1 MKIQSGVLG
10 FSLAEHIE
18 GVTCGCKRVIS
29 GVTFSGIL
37 VLYWVLN
44 LSDVL

>member
-1 MKIQSGVLG
+1 VKIQSGVLG

-18 GVTCGCKRVIS
+18 GVTQGCERVIS

-37 VLYWVLN
+37 VLYWVLSF
-44 LSDVL
+44 SDVL

>member
-18 GVTCGCKRVIS
+18 GVTQGCERVIS
-29 GVTFSGIL
+29 GANVFWYIS
-37 VLYWVLN
+37 VLLGPKFF
-44 LSDVL
+44 